1 MKTVVGVGL
10 PGKTAPKKRVFKQ
23 GSGECAG
30 VLGGILGE
38 ALTGSSVMVSLA
50 PSPVDWTPETRE
62 Q

>member
-10 PGKTAPKKRVFKQ
+10 PGKTAPKKQVFKQ
-23 GSGECAG
+23 GFGECVG

-50 PSPVDWTPETRE
+50 PSPESRSHLDS
-62 Q
+62 